1 MKISIKREALLKPIQ
16 AIISVVERRHTMPI
30 LANILL
36 EAKAGE
42 LRLTATD
49 TEVELVA
56 KVSDAN
62 IAEEG
67 AVTVPGKKLVDI
79 CRSLPEGANI
89 ELILDKKH
97 KFAVQSGRSRFLLS
111 HLPAEGFPNITS
123 ELGDKTITLSQKTL
137 MQLLK
142 RTYFAMA
149 QQDVRYFLNGLL
161 FEINGNLVKTVATDG
176 HRLALSQAAIAD
188 TQIPLTQ
195 VIIPRKAVL
204 ELMRLVQEIDEP
216 VSITLG
222 LNHIRATLPEYT
234 FTSKLLDGR
243 YPDYTRVIPKEGTNR
258 LLAGRDAL
266 KQALSRTAILS
277 NEKYRGV
284 RLQLGE
290 GLLKLMANNPE
301 QEEAQDELEVNYI
314 GDKIEIGFNVSYLL
328 DVLGV
333 VEPGDVQMS
342 LMNANSSALIQPMG
356 KTDSVYVVMPI
367 KL

>member
-1 MKISIKREALLKPIQ
+1 MKFSIQRETLLKPLQ
-16 AIISVVERRHTMPI
+16 AIINVVERRHTMPI

-36 EAKAGE
+36 EVKDGE

-49 TEVELVA
+49 TEVEL
-56 KVSDAN
+56 
-62 IAEEG
+62 IARLPNVLSSEEG

-79 CRSLPEGANI
+79 CRSLPEGAQI
-89 ELILDKKH
+89 EFILDKKH
-97 KFAVQSGRSRFLLS
+97 KFAVQSGKSRFLLS
-111 HLPAEGFPNITS
+111 HLPADGFPNIS
-123 ELGDKTITLSQKTL
+123 LELGDKTFKLPQKTL

-149 QQDVRYFLNGLL
+149 QQDVRYFLNGMLL
-161 FEINGNLVKTVATDG
+161 EVNGNVIKAVATDG
-176 HRLALSQAAIAD
+176 HRLALSSATISE
-188 TQIPLTQ
+188 TNMPVTQ

-204 ELMRLVQEIDEP
+204 ELMRLVQEVDEP
-216 VSITLG
+216 VSLTLG
-222 LNHIRATLPEYT
+222 VNHIRAVLPEYT

-243 YPDYTRVIPKEGTNR
+243 YPDYSRVIPKEGINK
-258 LLAGRDAL
+258 LHANRDAL

-301 QEEAQDELEVNYI
+301 QEEAQDELEVNYQ
-314 GDKIEIGFNVSYLL
+314 GEKIEIGFNVSYLL

-333 VEPGDVQMS
+333 LDTGDVQMS
-342 LMNANSSALIQPMG
+342 LANANSSALIHTVG
-356 KTDSVYVVMPI
+356 KAESVYVVMPI